1 MNQPASK
8 PTHKPVARSVGAVA
22 SGVMAGER
30 GRKSVAPRKAAE
42 VIAALTEDQRTA
54 VEGVINRL
62 FREIRDVRP
71 AWRQAWPTKQAME
84 SSKIKWLAALI
95 EARCTDWEGQIEVGL
110 ARLRAEPSDFVPSP
124 GSFVAWCVPTPE
136 ALGVPPVDRAF
147 AEACRNAHT
156 AARQGAKWSHPVV
169 YHAAIDVG
177 LDVLMYEPTAH
188 SRKLFDRSFA
198 VMMRRAAMREPLG
211 GAVALGIGH
220 DGSKSLAEL
229 AEEHSLQQALKL
241 REAQGIKDNGIG
253 ARAELLKARARMG
266 GRRV

>member
-1 MNQPASK
+1 MIQPASK

-30 GRKSVAPRKAAE
+30 GRKSLAPRKAVD
-42 VIAALTEDQRTA
+42 VIAALTEDQRAA

-84 SSKIKWLAALI
+84 SSKVKWLAALI
-95 EARCTDWEGQIEVGL
+95 EAGCTDWDEQIEVGL
-110 ARLRAEPSDFVPSP
+110 VRLRAEPSDFVPSP

-156 AARQGAKWSHPVV
+156 AARQNATWSHPVV
-169 YHAAIDVG
+169 YHAAVDVG
-177 LDVLMYEPTAH
+177 LDVLMFEPTAH

-198 VMMRRAAMREPLG
+198 VMLRRAAMREPLNG
-211 GAVALGIGH
+211 VVPLGLGH
-220 DGSKSLAEL
+220 DGAKSLAEL
-229 AEEHSLQQALKL
+229 AEERSLQQALKL
-241 REAQGIKDNGIG
+241 REAQGIADSGIG
-253 ARAELLKARARMG
+253 AREELLRARARMG
-266 GRRV
+266 GQKA

>member
-1 MNQPASK
+1 MSRQDSK

-22 SGVMAGER
+22 GAVMGGER
-30 GRKSVAPRKAAE
+30 GRKSLAPRKAAE
-42 VIAALTEDQRTA
+42 VIAALSEDQRAA

-71 AWRQAWPTKQAME
+71 AWRQAWPSKQAME
-84 SSKIKWLAALI
+84 SSKVKWLAALI
-95 EARCTDWEGQIEVGL
+95 EAGCTDWEAQIEVGL

-147 AEACRNAHT
+147 DEACRNAHT
-156 AARQGAKWSHPVV
+156 AVRQGAKWSHPVV

-177 LDVLMYEPTAH
+177 LDVLMFEPTAH
-188 SRKLFDRSFA
+188 SRKLFDRSFT
-198 VMMRRAAMREPLG
+198 VMLRRAAMREPLN
-211 GAVALGIGH
+211 GAVPLGIGH
-220 DGSKSLAEL
+220 DGAKTLAQL

-241 REAQGIKDNGIG
+241 REAQGIKTSGEA
-253 ARAELLKARARMG
+253 ARAELLRHRNRLGGARG
-266 GRRV
+266 